1 MKRLSGVHC
10 GRGVPRHR
18 KAGQPVGQPER
29 GNLKRRELVTGL
41 GRGGRF
47 PLKAASLTLLA

>member
-47 PLKAASLTLLA
+47 PLKAASLTLLP